1 MSTRYR
7 TATDI
12 TKCAARMIRAAG
24 ARVAHEDPDQLAEL
38 VALADVLSDAIQA
51 AVDGQRAAGIT
62 WQWIGEATGTTKQAA
77 IQKWANRTNDG
88 ES

>member
-1 MSTRYR
+1 MSRTR

-12 TKCAARMIRAAG
+12 TACAARMIRAAG
-24 ARVAHEDPDQLAEL
+24 TRCATEDPDQLAEL
-38 VALADVLSDAIQA
+38 VALADVLSAAIQT

-88 ES
+88 EA